1 MCLSSA
7 RRGNQTYLPTLLES
21 LRKEISS
28 TISTRRFVSPSL
40 QIRIDPRAPV
50 QSIRPFLDA
59 WAACRHAPPPL
70 SLAPSLP
77 RPLNFPYTTQLRWW
91 LFIMLER
98 CSPLWTHHGQPRCG
112 GPHPPPPPRATLCV
126 ATGSGD
132 RVAQSMILIAQS
144 MIIIAQSMIILA
156 QSTII
161 LAQSTIIL
169 AQSMIIL
176 AQSMITL
183 AQSTIMRTEH
193 NDSLCDS
200 DSAAPS
206 ATPLPPS
213 ATGGSQGGGR
223 TAARASG
230 SARERAL

>member
-98 CSPLWTHHGQPRCG
+98 CSPLWTRHGQPRALWG
-112 GPHPPPPPRATLCV
+112 SPPPTPSPCDSLRLHRLWGPGRTEYDN
-126 ATGSGD
+126 TRTEYD
-132 RVAQSMILIAQS
+132 N
-144 MIIIAQSMIILA
+144 
-156 QSTII
+156 T
-161 LAQSTIIL
+161 
-169 AQSMIIL
+169 
-176 AQSMITL
+176 
-183 AQSTIMRTEH
+183 RTEH
-193 NDSLCDS
+193 DN
-200 DSAAPS
+200 
-206 ATPLPPS
+206 T
-213 ATGGSQGGGR
+213 R
-223 TAARASG
+223 TEYDNTRTEYDNTRTWHDNTRTEYDYTRTEYDDTRTEYNNAHRAQ
-230 SARERAL
+230 